1 MVSWQIDNVK
11 CGGCAR
17 RIRQQVAAL
26 AGVSRVS
33 VDIESATISFDAA
46 DNVQLMVA
54 ETLAALGYPRSGSVS
69 GLGAVAADVRSVV
82 SCAIGRLQSD

>member
-17 RIRQQVAAL
+17 RIRQRVAAL

-33 VDIESATISFDAA
+33 VDVDAGTISFDAA
-46 DNVQLMVA
+46 DDVQLKVA
-54 ETLAALGYPRSGSVS
+54 KTLATLGYPRSGSVS
-69 GLGAVAADVRSVV
+69 GVGAVAADVRSVV
-82 SCAIGRLQSD
+82 SCTIGRLQSD